1 MPHYHEKLLK
11 LNWNH
16 YVMFVQKE
24 QHIKKK
30 KKKLLITICTFL
42 ALIKCP
48 EHSVLRFIVKIF
60 KKTKLTLA

>member
-24 QHIKKK
+24 QHIKKQ
-30 KKKLLITICTFL
+30 
-42 ALIKCP
+42 
-48 EHSVLRFIVKIF
+48 
-60 KKTKLTLA
+60 KTKTSYHHLYFFGFDQMP

>member
-1 MPHYHEKLLK
+1 
-11 LNWNH
+11 
-16 YVMFVQKE
+16 MFVQKE
-24 QHIKKK
+24 QHTKKKK

-42 ALIKCP
+42 ALIECS